1 MAKRKPRVYLTYQG
15 ETLTQSAWARRLGMS
30 QPCLWNRRQ
39 KTTDVEAILGQPLR
53 PQRSFVAALEGY
65 LAQEQEVQP

>member
-1 MAKRKPRVYLTYQG
+1 MAKRKPRVYITYEN
-15 ETLTQSAWARRLGMS
+15 ETLTQSAWARRRGMS
-30 QPCLWNRRQ
+30 QSCVYHRRQ

-53 PQRSFVAALEGY
+53 PQRSFVAALEAY